1 MHKKHCDDTR
11 PAFPIV
17 FPGSDISPRDAIG
30 VPSLARQS
38 SMPRTGAESTVT
50 RPTAPSA
57 GRVSE

>member
-17 FPGSDISPRDAIG
+17 FPGPDISPRDAIE
-30 VPSLARQS
+30 VPSPATQS
-38 SMPRTGAESTVT
+38 SMPRIGAESTVAK
-50 RPTAPSA
+50 PTAPSA